1 MKTHIAASASRLLLV
16 AFLAAAGLASAQD
29 RETRALTGFDAIA
42 VGGGIDLFVRQGE
55 EFRVEVES
63 DDDVAEIVTEV
74 RDGTLEIRRE
84 RTLSGFFDWG
94 DHGAAYVTLPVLKA
108 LTASGGSDVR
118 GDGTLSGDALEI
130 VASGGS
136 DLAIDVAVGSLAAT
150 ASGGSDTRL
159 SGTARTARLHSS
171 GGSDLNASR
180 FSVAEANVESSG
192 GSDVSITVSDRIVA
206 NASGGSDITYSGD
219 PRTVDVNAS
228 GGADVRRR

>member
-1 MKTHIAASASRLLLV
+1 MKTHAAASASRLLLV
-16 AFLAAAGLASAQD
+16 PLIAVSASAYGQD

-55 EFRVEVES
+55 DFRVEVES
-63 DDDVAEIVTEV
+63 DDDVAKIVTEV
-74 RDGTLEIRRE
+74 RDGTLQIRRD

-94 DHGAAYVTLPVLKA
+94 DHGAVYVTLPALTA

-118 GDGTLSGDALEI
+118 ADGTLSGDELAI

-136 DLAIDVAVGSLAAT
+136 DVAIDVAVGTLAAT

-159 SGTARTARLHSS
+159 SGTARTAHLHSS
-171 GGSDLNASR
+171 GGSDLNASQ
-180 FSVAEANVESSG
+180 FTVAEANVDSSG
-192 GSDVSITVSDRIVA
+192 GSDVSIAVSERIVA

-219 PRTVDVNAS
+219 PGSVNVNAS